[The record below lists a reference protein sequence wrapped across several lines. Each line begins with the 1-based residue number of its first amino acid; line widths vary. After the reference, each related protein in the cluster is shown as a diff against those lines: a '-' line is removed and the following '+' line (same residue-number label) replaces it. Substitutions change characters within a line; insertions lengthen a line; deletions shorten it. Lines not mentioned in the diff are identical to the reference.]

1 MNVFSN
7 KEDAL
12 RKLFLF
18 FAISVVVTLPFSVPL
33 NGLSMILL
41 SVVWILEGN
50 WKNKYKKLLSN
61 KIALL
66 FIGFYLLHVVG
77 LVYTDNVSQG
87 LSELEKR
94 VAFVIFPIVLST
106 TKFLDS
112 RAVGKILGF
121 FTATCFVAALICVIH
136 ALYFYFFQNNSSYLF
151 YHKLGS
157 AVNFDHAVYFSFY
170 IGVSTFITITF
181 LKSKWMTLSVA
192 ARVSYVLLVFFFLLF
207 LVLLSSKTL
216 IPTVFL
222 LCGIF
227 IWRTIVQE
235 KGILTGMVAMCLFV
249 AVSAFVIFAVP
260 NIKDRFREV
269 LVDEYDQTNPLLL
282 DDYEF
287 YHFTGGAIRLA
298 IWKMSVEIINERKA
312 WLLGLGT
319 GDSQDVLT
327 ATYKDKHV
335 YPGDKA
341 LGIKGFLHYNAH
353 NQFMQFYLI
362 FGVVGLLL
370 FLYILGLSFR
380 MAFAH
385 STLFLLFL
393 ILFTCFS
400 LTEST
405 LHVQKGIVP
414 VLFFTSL
421 LAAKLPP
428 SNVAPRGEGFWERI
442 LI

>member
-18 FAISVVVTLPFSVPL
+18 FSISVVVTLPFSVPL

-41 SVVWILEGN
+41 SAVWILEGN
-50 WKNKYKKLLSN
+50 WKNKYKRLLRN

-66 FIGFYLLHVVG
+66 FIVFFLLHVIG
-77 LVYTDNVSQG
+77 LVYTENVAQG
-87 LSELEKR
+87 FSELEKR

-106 TKFLDS
+106 TKYLDS
-112 RAVGKILGF
+112 RAVGKILCF
-121 FTATCFVAALICVIH
+121 FSAACFFAAVICVTN
-136 ALYFYFFQNNSSYLF
+136 ALYFYFFQNDSSYLF

-170 IGVSTFITITF
+170 IGVSIFIVITF
-181 LKSKWMTLSVA
+181 LKSEWTTLSA
-192 ARVSYVLLVFFFLLF
+192 AVRASYVLLICFFMFFLI
-207 LVLLSSKTL
+207 LLSSKTL
-216 IPTVFL
+216 IPTVLL
-222 LCGIF
+222 LCAFF
-227 IWRTIVQE
+227 IWRVIVQE
-235 KGILTGMVAMCLFV
+235 KGVLIGVLAMCLFL
-249 AVSAFVIFAVP
+249 AFSASVIFAVP
-260 NIKDRFREV
+260 NIKERFKEV
-269 LVDEYDQTNPLLL
+269 LVDDYDQTNPLLL

-298 IWKMSVEIINERKA
+298 IWKMSVEIIHERKA
-312 WLLGLGT
+312 WLFGLGT

-327 ATYKDKHV
+327 ATYLDKHV

-353 NQFMQFYLI
+353 NQFVQFYLI
-362 FGVVGLLL
+362 FGIVGLLL
-370 FLYILGLSFR
+370 FLYILGLLFR
-380 MAFAH
+380 MASSN
-385 STLFLLFL
+385 STLFLFCL

-414 VLFFTSL
+414 FLFFTSL
-421 LAAKLPP
+421 LAAKF
-428 SNVAPRGEGFWERI
+428 SETPRDGQFWERV
-442 LI
+442 LT